1 MTALPRRFARF
12 VAEVAKAQHR
22 DQLIVRTAALAYT
35 TLLSLV
41 PLLTVALVT
50 VSRIN
55 PERAEEV
62 VRSIA
67 NILPFST
74 ARVKATLAMFAER
87 TAALGGLSVAISALV
102 SLHAFY
108 QIEEVINTIW
118 GVPHRR
124 QWQWRLASFVMV
136 LVWGP
141 LLLTALFSILFWI
154 YKQPW
159 AAKVTIL
166 TQPLPA
172 LFAFAALTALYRW
185 VPHTRVPWRAALTG
199 AIVATIALAGIHI
212 GFQAYLTVAYRLN
225 VIYGSL
231 TLVLFFLIS
240 LFFFWLAVLLG
251 AEASWVMG
259 HVRVPRPQA
268 RADVVLNLLVETLVE
283 GNLSPGRAATLL
295 GEDCAGLLGRMEK
308 PPEILVR
315 TREGWRLA
323 RNPDAI
329 TVIEVRQRVGAAA
342 GSDPWPDEA
351 TLAVV
356 AKAME
361 RSGSGSAPPV
371 PSEQPRH

>member
-1 MTALPRRFARF
+1 MPRRFARF

-87 TAALGGLSVAISALV
+87 TAALGGLAVVISALV

-141 LLLTALFSILFWI
+141 LLLTALFSILYWI

-159 AAKVTIL
+159 AAKVSIL

-185 VPHTRVPWRAALTG
+185 VPHTRVPWQAALTG
-199 AIVATIALAGIHI
+199 AVVATIALAGIHL

-231 TLVLFFLIS
+231 SLVLFFLIS

-251 AEASWVMG
+251 AEASWVAG

-268 RADVVLNLLVETLVE
+268 RADVVLNLLVETLEE
-283 GNLSPGRAATLL
+283 GSLGPARAKELL
-295 GEDCAGLLGRMEK
+295 GDDCLGVLARLERA
-308 PPEILVR
+308 PEILVR
-315 TREGWRLA
+315 GREGWRLA
-323 RNPDAI
+323 RNPDAV
-329 TVIEVRQRVGAAA
+329 TVIEVRERVGAAA

-351 TLAVV
+351 SLAVV

-361 RSGSGSAPPV
+361 RPSSGSLPAAPPH
-371 PSEQPRH
+371 EEPRH